1 MPPKGWRK
9 DAQGNYPTTSYI
21 KEQENITIQDLL
33 FPRSAIVNLAREVP
47 QQSGKKL
54 LINKDASLALQRGA
68 TVFVNHLLLFAREI
82 AKSQDKKSCSVD
94 DVMSAL
100 DHIGQSALKGAVRDK
115 LEEYQAA
122 VELRKKEKPDSG
134 DADANAD
141 ADVDMNMGGDTG
153 TTPVVEVGEPE
164 EMEEHE
170 QEGELSQTAEE
181 VSDKKQKTEIQN
193 ADATIRSPEEM
204 ASPTQTDL

>member
-33 FPRSAIVNLAREVP
+33 FPKSTIVNLAREVP

-94 DVMSAL
+94 DVLSAL
-100 DHIGQSALKGAVRDK
+100 DHIGHSALKGPVRDK
-115 LEEYQAA
+115 LDEYQAA
-122 VELRKKEKPDSG
+122 VEQRKKEKLDSG
-134 DADANAD
+134 EVDADGDIDMGEDKENAPVEKVKEHDEIEEQGD
-141 ADVDMNMGGDTG
+141 ALQDV
-153 TTPVVEVGEPE
+153 E
-164 EMEEHE
+164 ESSE
-170 QEGELSQTAEE
+170 
-181 VSDKKQKTEIQN
+181 K
-193 ADATIRSPEEM
+193 
-204 ASPTQTDL
+204 

>member
-33 FPRSAIVNLAREVP
+33 FPKSTIVNLAREVP

-54 LINKDASLALQRGA
+54 LINKDGSLALQRGA

-94 DVMSAL
+94 DVLSAL
-100 DHIGQSALKGAVRDK
+100 DHIGHSALKGPVRDK
-115 LEEYQAA
+115 LDEYQAA
-122 VELRKKEKPDSG
+122 VEQRKKEKLDSDEVDADGDIDMGEDKENAPVEKVIKEHDEIEEQG
-134 DADANAD
+134 DALQ
-141 ADVDMNMGGDTG
+141 DV
-153 TTPVVEVGEPE
+153 E
-164 EMEEHE
+164 ESFE
-170 QEGELSQTAEE
+170 
-181 VSDKKQKTEIQN
+181 KKQKTESQDVETRVQN
-193 ADATIRSPEEM
+193 LE
-204 ASPTQTDL
+204 QT

>member
-115 LEEYQAA
+115 LA
-122 VELRKKEKPDSG
+122 
-134 DADANAD
+134 
-141 ADVDMNMGGDTG
+141 
-153 TTPVVEVGEPE
+153 
-164 EMEEHE
+164 
-170 QEGELSQTAEE
+170 
-181 VSDKKQKTEIQN
+181 
-193 ADATIRSPEEM
+193 
-204 ASPTQTDL
+204 

>member
-100 DHIGQSALKGAVRDK
+100 DHIGHSALKGPVRDR
-115 LEEYQAA
+115 LDEYQAA
-122 VELRKKEKPDSG
+122 VELKKKEKLDSSEI
-134 DADANAD
+134 DADGD
-141 ADVDMNMGGDTG
+141 IDMGGDREN
-153 TTPVVEVGEPE
+153 TPAQVVKEHDEIEEQGDALQNVGESSE
-164 EMEEHE
+164 
-170 QEGELSQTAEE
+170 
-181 VSDKKQKTEIQN
+181 KKQKTENQDVDTTVRN
-193 ADATIRSPEEM
+193 LEETPPTMETI
-204 ASPTQTDL
+204 

>member
-33 FPRSAIVNLAREVP
+33 FPRSAIVNLARQVP

-94 DVMSAL
+94 DVMGAL
-100 DHIGQSALKGAVRDK
+100 DHIGQSALKGVVRDK

-122 VELRKKEKPDSG
+122 VELRKREKLNSG
-134 DADANAD
+134 E
-141 ADVDMNMGGDTG
+141 VDTDGDIDMGGDTNI
-153 TTPVVEVGEPE
+153 TTVEHVKEPE
-164 EMEEHE
+164 IEEQSE
-170 QEGELSQTAEE
+170 EPQGQEEASE
-181 VSDKKQKTEIQN
+181 KKQKIEVQD
-193 ADATIRSPEEM
+193 ADATVRDPEQTP
-204 ASPTQTDL
+204 PTTGTVL

>member
-33 FPRSAIVNLAREVP
+33 FPKSTIVNLAREVP

-82 AKSQDKKSCSVD
+82 AKSQDKK
-94 DVMSAL
+94 
-100 DHIGQSALKGAVRDK
+100 K
-115 LEEYQAA
+115 LQC
-122 VELRKKEKPDSG
+122 R
-134 DADANAD
+134 
-141 ADVDMNMGGDTG
+141 
-153 TTPVVEVGEPE
+153 
-164 EMEEHE
+164 
-170 QEGELSQTAEE
+170 
-181 VSDKKQKTEIQN
+181 
-193 ADATIRSPEEM
+193 
-204 ASPTQTDL
+204 

>member
-33 FPRSAIVNLAREVP
+33 FPKSTIVNLAREVP

-94 DVMSAL
+94 DVLGAL
-100 DHIGQSALKGAVRDK
+100 DHIGHSALKGPVRDK
-115 LEEYQAA
+115 LDEYQAA
-122 VELRKKEKPDSG
+122 VEQRKKEKLDSG
-134 DADANAD
+134 EVDADGDIDMGEDKENAPVEKVKEHDEIEEQGD
-141 ADVDMNMGGDTG
+141 ALQDV
-153 TTPVVEVGEPE
+153 E
-164 EMEEHE
+164 ESSE
-170 QEGELSQTAEE
+170 
-181 VSDKKQKTEIQN
+181 KKQKTESQDVETRVQN
-193 ADATIRSPEEM
+193 LE
-204 ASPTQTDL
+204 QT

>member
-33 FPRSAIVNLAREVP
+33 FPRSAIANLARQVP

-94 DVMSAL
+94 DVMGAL
-100 DHIGQSALKGAVRDK
+100 DHIGQSALKGVVRDK

-122 VELRKKEKPDSG
+122 VELRKREKLNSG
-134 DADANAD
+134 E
-141 ADVDMNMGGDTG
+141 VDTDGDIDMGGDTNI
-153 TTPVVEVGEPE
+153 TTVEHVKEPE
-164 EMEEHE
+164 IEEQSE
-170 QEGELSQTAEE
+170 EPQGQEEASE
-181 VSDKKQKTEIQN
+181 KKQKIEVQD
-193 ADATIRSPEEM
+193 ADATVRDPEQTP
-204 ASPTQTDL
+204 PTTGTVL

>member
-33 FPRSAIVNLAREVP
+33 FPRSAIANLARQVP

-94 DVMSAL
+94 DVMGAL
-100 DHIGQSALKGAVRDK
+100 DHIGQSALKGVVRDK

-122 VELRKKEKPDSG
+122 VELRKREKLNSG
-134 DADANAD
+134 E
-141 ADVDMNMGGDTG
+141 VDTDGDIDMGGDTNIA
-153 TTPVVEVGEPE
+153 TVEHVKEPE
-164 EMEEHE
+164 IEEQSE
-170 QEGELSQTAEE
+170 EPQGQEEASE
-181 VSDKKQKTEIQN
+181 KKQKIEVQD
-193 ADATIRSPEEM
+193 ADATVRDPEQTP
-204 ASPTQTDL
+204 PTTGTVL

>member
-94 DVMSAL
+94 DVLNAL
-100 DHIGQSALKGAVRDK
+100 DHIGQSALKTAVRDK
-115 LEEYQAA
+115 LDEYQAA
-122 VELRKKEKPDSG
+122 VELRKKETLDSG
-134 DADANAD
+134 EVDADGD
-141 ADVDMNMGGDTG
+141 IDIGGG
-153 TTPVVEVGEPE
+153 TEIMPVQQIKERDEIEEQGEISKGVEETSE
-164 EMEEHE
+164 
-170 QEGELSQTAEE
+170 
-181 VSDKKQKTEIQN
+181 KKQKMDDQDVDTTVRNSE
-193 ADATIRSPEEM
+193 
-204 ASPTQTDL
+204 QTSVESIP

>member
-33 FPRSAIVNLAREVP
+33 FPKSTIVNLAREVP

-94 DVMSAL
+94 DVLSAL
-100 DHIGQSALKGAVRDK
+100 DHIGHSALKGLVRDK
-115 LEEYQAA
+115 LDEYQAA
-122 VELRKKEKPDSG
+122 VEQRKKEKLDSG
-134 DADANAD
+134 EVDADGDIDMGEDKENAPVEKVKEHDEIEEQGD
-141 ADVDMNMGGDTG
+141 ALQDV
-153 TTPVVEVGEPE
+153 E
-164 EMEEHE
+164 E
-170 QEGELSQTAEE
+170 S
-181 VSDKKQKTEIQN
+181 SKKKQKTESQDVETRVQN
-193 ADATIRSPEEM
+193 LE
-204 ASPTQTDL
+204 QT